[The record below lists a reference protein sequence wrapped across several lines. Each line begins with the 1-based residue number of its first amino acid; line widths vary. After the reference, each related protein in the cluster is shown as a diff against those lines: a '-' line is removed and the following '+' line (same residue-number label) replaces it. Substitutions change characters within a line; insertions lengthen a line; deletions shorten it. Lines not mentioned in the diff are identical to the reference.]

1 MAPQKILNKRGLRE
15 RLPQPLDP
23 GEFGICL
30 DTDEVFVGGNQKNIK
45 LPNNEEMTA
54 LADTLTGLV
63 DDLGAS
69 VDRRLIDLT
78 KYGIT
83 GDGVSDDTQGFINAL
98 NNLDGRV
105 LFIPAGNYK
114 ITDTLIIPAHIT
126 IIGAGPLL
134 TRFYYYG
141 EDDTK
146 PVFKLNG
153 NYISLSNFSMW
164 MGGSNSLAQSFIDI
178 TNGRGLR
185 FDNLY
190 LHGVETRGPN
200 YGLYAYGNEDNYV
213 YYNLFSR
220 ISIIRCKINGVRIGG
235 TPVTQNTFIEVVSN
249 HNGDDGWYCAGHQI
263 TLIGCYAERNMGR
276 GFYNYAGEAALYSC
290 YFEANTG
297 YDYES
302 YYGNG
307 DVVIGCRFV
316 VTSDK
321 PWVIC
326 LRGGNGGYI
335 AGNQLIVASGATVDH
350 GIYFIRPGASAWGN
364 HFREISGTF
373 NNEWGVYNKTDH
385 TSIFN
390 GTAIQ
395 SGSGT
400 PSGDSFPN
408 GTHLKRNDGVYFKI
422 DNGWYKIA

>member
-45 LPNNEEMTA
+45 LANNEEMTA

-141 EDDTK
+141 EDATK

-153 NYISLSNFSMW
+153 DFISLSSFSVW

-178 TNGRGLR
+178 TNGKGLR

-190 LHGVETRGPN
+190 LQGVDTRGPD
-200 YGLYAYGNEDNYV
+200 YGLYAYGQEDNNV

-220 ISIIRCKINGVRIGG
+220 ISISRCKINGVYMRG
-235 TPVTQNTFIEVVSN
+235 TGVTQNTFIEVTAN
-249 HNGDDGWYCAGHQI
+249 HNGGDGWHCSANQI
-263 TLIGCYAERNMGR
+263 TLISCYAEKNMGR
-276 GFYNYAGEAALYSC
+276 GFYNFYGEASLYSC
-290 YFEANTG
+290 YFEGNAN

-302 YYGNG
+302 QYGEG
-307 DVVIGCRFV
+307 DVVIGCRFL

-321 PWVIC
+321 ARVIS
-326 LRGGNGGYI
+326 LRSGSGGYI
-335 AGNQLIVASGATVDH
+335 AGNQLIVSGATVDY
-350 GIYFIRPGASAWGN
+350 GIYFLRPGASAWGN

-373 NNEWGVYNKTDH
+373 NNEWGVYDKAVH

-390 GTAIQ
+390 GTAIE

-400 PSGDSFPN
+400 PSGDTFPN

-422 DNGWYKIA
+422 DNEWYKIA